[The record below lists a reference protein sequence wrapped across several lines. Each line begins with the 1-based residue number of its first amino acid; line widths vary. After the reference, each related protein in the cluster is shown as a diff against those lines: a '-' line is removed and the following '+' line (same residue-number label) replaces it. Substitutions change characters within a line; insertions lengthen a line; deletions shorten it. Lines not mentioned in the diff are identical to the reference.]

1 LDGQTSFMR
10 KTSLILVAASLS
22 LLSAPVAFAQGMG
35 GMDGGMGGM
44 DGGGG
49 DMGGGD
55 GGPGDGKPA
64 PPRPPRA
71 VKRKQFDKLV
81 TAMFRVADA
90 DRNGTVTVAELH
102 GVVEARR
109 EATIRARFAAVDT
122 NRDGTLSAAE
132 FMAWQ
137 KQMGSVASSDT
148 QASGDRNGPI
158 ADAILPEPEGADD
171 YAIAALIEP
180 LSGTVIARA
189 NANYDAGVSLEELL
203 AYEGKRFDEADKDK
217 DGELSPDELRPAAR
231 GGRGPGGR
239 GPGGPGGPPPPR
251 N

>member
-1 LDGQTSFMR
+1 MR

-22 LLSAPVAFAQGMG
+22 LLSAPVAFAQMG

-44 DGGGG
+44 QGMGGGG
-49 DMGGGD
+49 DMGGGPQGD
-55 GGPGDGKPA
+55 GPGDGKPT
-64 PPRPPRA
+64 PPRPPKP
-71 VKRKQFDKLV
+71 VKRKQFDQLV
-81 TAMFRVADA
+81 TAMFREADA
-90 DRNGTVTVAELH
+90 NKDGTVTVAELH

-137 KQMGSVASSDT
+137 KQMGSVASSDA

-158 ADAILPEPEGADD
+158 ADAILPSPDGEDD
-171 YAIAALIEP
+171 YAIAAMIEP
-180 LSGTVIARA
+180 LSGTVIAAA
-189 NANYDAGVSLEELL
+189 NTNYDAGVSLAELL
-203 AYEGKRFDEADKDK
+203 AYEGRHFDEADKDK
-217 DGELSPDELRPAAR
+217 DGELSMQELRPA
-231 GGRGPGGR
+231 GRPGKGR
-239 GPGGPGGPPPPR
+239 GPGGPGGPPPR